1 MALEKGS
8 NQPSVHDFFVNPI
21 RHQSVVADYFN
32 ADENM
37 EYLADEHLSKYL
49 NEKAITEM
57 IQVNSEITNILSKFQ
72 IRVKIN
78 MNILNNLIKNH
89 MSDTRKIALGIA
101 NHLPQELKTEVNHK
115 ALAEATS
122 LHDLAK
128 AIIPEHILNKAGA
141 LNPKER
147 EIMEEHATLSYE
159 LLKTTDLSPETLD
172 LIKHHHQNPQKSG
185 YPHVEEGFKS
195 DINLQI
201 LSIADIYSAL
211 REKRSYKA
219 EMSVEQSLEIIN
231 KETQQGKFSTH
242 VYNALVRYTREMALT
257 KRDSKWKI
265 FDFKPVDSLS
275 A

>member
-1 MALEKGS
+1 MALEKYS

-21 RHQSVVADYFN
+21 RHQSVVEEYFN
-32 ADENM
+32 VDENM
-37 EYLADEHLSKYL
+37 EYLADENLAKYL

-57 IQVNSEITNILSKFQ
+57 IQVNSEITRILNKFQ

-78 MNILNNLIKNH
+78 MNILNNLVKNH
-89 MSDTRKIALGIA
+89 LSETRKIALGIA
-101 NHLPQELKTEVNHK
+101 NHLPQEYKSEVNHK

-128 AIIPEHILNKAGA
+128 AIIPEDILNKAGA
-141 LNPKER
+141 LNEKER

-159 LLKTTDLSPETLD
+159 LLKTTDLSPETLN
-172 LIKHHHQNPQKSG
+172 LIKHHHHDPHKSG
-185 YPHVEEGFKS
+185 YPHIEEGFKS

-219 EMSVEQSLEIIN
+219 EMSVEESLAVIN
-231 KETQQGKFSTH
+231 KETKQGKFSTH
-242 VYNALVRYTREMALT
+242 VYNALVRYTNEMALT
-257 KRDSKWKI
+257 KRKPKWKI
-265 FDFKPVDSLS
+265 FDVKSVNSLS